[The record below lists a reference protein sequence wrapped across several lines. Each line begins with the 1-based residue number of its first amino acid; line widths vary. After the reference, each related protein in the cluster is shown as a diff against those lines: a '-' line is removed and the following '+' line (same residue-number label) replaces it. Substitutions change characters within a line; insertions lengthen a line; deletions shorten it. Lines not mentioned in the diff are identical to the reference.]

1 MIQKPHYPIEIVT
14 SGKSVE
20 IEDTQ
25 SHLVRL
31 RSMFQASNADFN
43 EEFEADVT
51 LVPEPDNPRNKH
63 AISVRWWDYVIGYL
77 PASACRDYAQ
87 LRRVDASGYD
97 ACVKARVKAREDRDG
112 ARSYSVQV
120 ILPTPELLLPLN
132 NPPADGFALLPLGS
146 RVQVTK
152 ESDHIEYLADF
163 VPIEGEGQLL
173 VSLHTFEAGRDKRWT
188 CVEVRLEGERIGE
201 LTKTTSEK
209 FAPAVEHF
217 EECGLDLYCR
227 AIITGSS
234 VAAEVVLYGA
244 KAHELSDSFLEA
256 KRTKPLVRLVE
267 YQPDTSDYQLPSE
280 LDPESSR
287 TIIPLPLDKVVEL
300 IPSRSATVETVGEF
314 AYQRALDGTPN
325 GFFDAELIPEVNN
338 PYDPHA
344 ISVRY
349 QGETIAYIP
358 RGLTDVYWQAVAKV
372 VASGAVPMV
381 DAKKYR
387 GRDGS
392 TEVKLYL
399 PEGEKA
405 LPVEYRNLPDV
416 DYEQIAG
423 HFRKRTPVFQRLP
436 QQKPNR
442 PKRKPRLPQQKPNRP
457 QHESNS
463 PQHESN
469 SPQHESNLGAI
480 GCGLILLV
488 VVLILIF

>member
-1 MIQKPHYPIEIVT
+1 MNGYPHYPIEIVT
-14 SGKSVE
+14 SSNR
-20 IEDTQ
+20 IEMVDAQ
-25 SHLVRL
+25 SHPGPLGYMIR
-31 RSMFQASNADFN
+31 ASNGRLNKDFDV
-43 EEFEADVT
+43 DVT
-51 LVPEPDNPRNKH
+51 LVPEPDNPRDKH

-77 PASACRDYAQ
+77 PASACKDYAQ
-87 LRRVDASGYD
+87 LRRIAASGYD
-97 ACVKARVKAREDRDG
+97 ARVKARVTAREDSDG
-112 ARSYSVQV
+112 ARRYSVRV
-120 ILPTPELLLPLN
+120 LLPTPELLLPLN

-152 ESDHIEYLADF
+152 ESNHADYLADF

-173 VSLHTFEAGRDKRWT
+173 VSLHTFEAGKDRRWT

-244 KAHELSDSFLEA
+244 KAHKLSDNFLEA
-256 KRTKPLVRLVE
+256 KRTKPLARLIE
-267 YQPDTSDYQLPSE
+267 YQPNASDYQLPSE

-287 TIIPLPLDKVVEL
+287 TIVPAPLDSVVEL
-300 IPSRSATVETVGEF
+300 ISSRSATVEAVGEF
-314 AYQRALDGTPN
+314 AHKRALDRTPN
-325 GFFDAELIPEVNN
+325 GIFDAELIPEVNN
-338 PYDPHA
+338 PYDPDA

-358 RGLTDVYWQAVAKV
+358 RGLTSSYWQAVAKV

-387 GRDGS
+387 GTDGS

-405 LPVEYRNLPDV
+405 LPTEYRNLPDV
-416 DYEQIAG
+416 DYAQIAG
-423 HFRKRTPVFQRLP
+423 HFRKRTPVFQRRP
-436 QQKPNR
+436 QHE
-442 PKRKPRLPQQKPNRP
+442 PNRP
-457 QHESNS
+457 QHE
-463 PQHESN
+463 P
-469 SPQHESNLGAI
+469 NLGAI
-480 GCGLILLV
+480 GCGLVLLI

>member
-1 MIQKPHYPIEIVT
+1 MNGYPHYPIETIT
-14 SGKSVE
+14 SSNE
-20 IEDTQ
+20 IEMVGAQ
-25 SHLVRL
+25 SYPGPLG
-31 RSMFQASNADFN
+31 SMFRASGGRLNKDFDV
-43 EEFEADVT
+43 DVT
-51 LVPEPDNPRNKH
+51 LVPEPDHPRDKH
-63 AISVRWWDYVIGYL
+63 AISVRWGDYVIGYL
-77 PASACRDYAQ
+77 PASACRDYVQ
-87 LRRVDASGYD
+87 LRRIAASGYD
-97 ACVKARVKAREDRDG
+97 ARVKARVKAREDSDG
-112 ARSYSVQV
+112 ARRYNVRV
-120 ILPTPELLLPLN
+120 LLPPPELLLPLN

-152 ESDHIEYLADF
+152 ESDHADYLADF

-173 VSLHTFEAGRDKRWT
+173 VSLHTFEAGRDRRWT

-209 FAPAVEHF
+209 FAPTVEHF

-244 KAHELSDSFLEA
+244 KAHELSDKFLET
-256 KRTKPLVRLVE
+256 KSTKPLAKLVE
-267 YQPDTSDYQLPSE
+267 YQPKASDYQLPSE
-280 LDPESSR
+280 LAPESSR
-287 TIIPLPLDKVVEL
+287 TIVPLPLDNVVEL
-300 IPSRSATVETVGEF
+300 IPSRSATVEAVGEF
-314 AYQRALDGTPN
+314 AYKHALGRTPN
-325 GFFDAELIPEVNN
+325 GIFDAELIPEVNN
-338 PYDPHA
+338 PYDPDA

-349 QGETIAYIP
+349 HGETIAYIP
-358 RGLTDVYWQAVAKV
+358 RGLTNMYWQAVAKV

-405 LPVEYRNLPDV
+405 LPAEYRNLPDV
-416 DYEQIAG
+416 DYAQIAG
-423 HFRKRTPVFQRLP
+423 HFRKRTPVFQRRSGY
-436 QQKPNR
+436 KSNR
-442 PKRKPRLPQQKPNRP
+442 RQHKPNRP
-457 QHESNS
+457 QHESNR

-469 SPQHESNLGAI
+469 RPQHESNFGAI

>member
-1 MIQKPHYPIEIVT
+1 MNGYPQYPIEIIT
-14 SGKSVE
+14 SSNE
-20 IEDTQ
+20 IEMVGAQ
-25 SHLVRL
+25 SHPGPLG
-31 RSMFQASNADFN
+31 SMFRASGGRLNKDFDV
-43 EEFEADVT
+43 DVT
-51 LVPEPDNPRNKH
+51 LVPEPDHPRDKR

-77 PASACRDYAQ
+77 PASACKDYAQ
-87 LRRVDASGYD
+87 LRRIAASGYD
-97 ACVKARVKAREDRDG
+97 ARVKARVKACEDSDG
-112 ARSYSVQV
+112 ARSYNVRV
-120 ILPTPELLLPLN
+120 LLPPPELLLSLN

-146 RVQVTK
+146 KVQVTK
-152 ESDHIEYLADF
+152 ESDHSDYLADF

-173 VSLHTFEAGRDKRWT
+173 VSLHTFEAGKDRRWT

-217 EECGLDLYCR
+217 EKCGLDLYCR

-267 YQPDTSDYQLPSE
+267 YQPDASDYQLPSE

-287 TIIPLPLDKVVEL
+287 TIVPLPLDKVVEL
-300 IPSRSATVETVGEF
+300 IPSRSATVEAVGEF
-314 AYQRALDGTPN
+314 AHKRALDRTPN

-338 PYDPHA
+338 PYDPDA

-349 QGETIAYIP
+349 HGETIAYIP
-358 RGLTDVYWQAVAKV
+358 RGLTDMYWQAVAKV
-372 VASGAVPMV
+372 VASGAIPMI

-387 GRDGS
+387 GRDGT

-416 DYEQIAG
+416 DYAQIAG
-423 HFRKRTPVFQRLP
+423 HFRKRTPVFQRRP
-436 QQKPNR
+436 QHEPSRTEHKPNR
-442 PKRKPRLPQQKPNRP
+442 P
-457 QHESNS
+457 E
-463 PQHESN
+463 
-469 SPQHESNLGAI
+469 HESNLGAI